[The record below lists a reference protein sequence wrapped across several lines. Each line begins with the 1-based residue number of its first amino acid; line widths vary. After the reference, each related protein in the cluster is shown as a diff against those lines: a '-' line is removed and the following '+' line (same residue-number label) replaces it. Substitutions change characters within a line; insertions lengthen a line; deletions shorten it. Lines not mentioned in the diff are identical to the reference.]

1 MKAAFS
7 DNKKLQLIFEQVWLN
22 PEEALHGLEQ
32 LYTDGTKKG
41 LTGLTADARL
51 LGLMLNVLLQR
62 FEGLDLTQQELLQ
75 WYTQHKQNEKAALVK
90 VWCMYGW
97 IIIGRSDKADVLR
110 REFAETFTEESSPLA
125 YVCYYVFSCPYC
137 EKNGYYE
144 DFIRLAQEAESVLN
158 KYEFETS
165 WRHSL
170 LCTARLYRSRT
181 QSNYYKPEEAVAA
194 MQQVEADIKTYG
206 LCDIIKE
213 QLLLSYTMHYE
224 NIRERENS
232 LQTLKELVAL
242 TARRKYNAISKHGAI
257 INMVNT
263 YSLRNRQLS
272 ATDPEYAA
280 NLQQQL
286 KWIEH
291 ADKLVSK
298 SFTTSNTAFFYYT
311 KAGFLLQQGQLQP
324 ALQAVAKSILIFY
337 RFGHVRFL
345 AQAYSTAHKIYKT
358 LAIAGADYRMA
369 YRTARCS
376 DQMRLMTDKYYKQVL
391 NRRIEALELQFK
403 LKEKELNEALLQQQI
418 DAMNK
423 EVQLTTLNLHE
434 KIQVLD
440 EIKVYVNSLKK
451 KELETRQLINT
462 IAKKIDSVKITEEDK
477 ATLQQK
483 ISEGQ
488 QQLAKSLTEKYPGL
502 SNLEIRMCSL
512 FQTGMTNKEL
522 SKLYGQSEKSYEQQR
537 YRIKKKMGLGAKDNL
552 VKHLVMLNNTS
563 DTAQ

>member
-22 PEEALHGLEQ
+22 PEGALLE
-32 LYTDGTKKG
+32 LDKLTAAGSKKG
-41 LTGLTADARL
+41 LTSLTADTHL
-51 LGLMLNVLLQR
+51 LHLIINVLLQR
-62 FEGLDLTQQELLQ
+62 FEGLDLQQKELLAFYSQ
-75 WYTQHKQNEKAALVK
+75 SKNHEKAALVT

-97 IIIGRSDKADVLR
+97 IVIGRLEEADKLR
-110 REFAETFTEESSPLA
+110 LLFPETYKVENSPLA
-125 YVCYYVFSCPYC
+125 YACYYVFNCPYS

-144 DFIRLAQEAESVLN
+144 DFVRLAQEAQSVLN

-165 WRHSL
+165 WHHSL
-170 LCTARLYRSRT
+170 LCTARLYHSRT
-181 QSNYYKPEEAVAA
+181 QSNYYKPAEAVEA
-194 MQQVEADIKTYG
+194 MLQVEKEIEANR
-206 LCDIIKE
+206 LCDLLNE
-213 QLLLSYTMHYE
+213 QLLYSYVMHYE

-232 LQTLKELVAL
+232 LKVLVKLVEL
-242 TARRKYNAISKHGAI
+242 TGKRKYNAIAKYGAI
-257 INMVNT
+257 TNLVNT

-324 ALQAVAKSILIFY
+324 ALRAVAKSILIFY

-345 AQAYSTAHKIYKT
+345 AQAYLTAHKIYKT

-369 YRTARCS
+369 YRTARCAE
-376 DQMRLMTDKYYKQVL
+376 QTRLMTDKYYKQVL
-391 NRRIEALELQFK
+391 NRRIQSLELQFK
-403 LKEKELNEALLQQQI
+403 IREQELNETLLKQQI
-418 DAMNK
+418 DAMSK

-440 EIKVYVNSLKK
+440 EIKIYVNSLKK

-477 ATLQQK
+477 AMLQQK
-483 ISEGQ
+483 ISGSNQ
-488 QQLAKSLTEKYPGL
+488 HLNAVLAEKYPTL

-522 SKLYGQSEKSYEQQR
+522 AKLYGQGEKSYEQHR
-537 YRIKKKMGLGAKDNL
+537 YRIKKKMSLGNDDKL
-552 VKHLVMLNNTS
+552 VAHLLKLNTGK
-563 DTAQ
+563 